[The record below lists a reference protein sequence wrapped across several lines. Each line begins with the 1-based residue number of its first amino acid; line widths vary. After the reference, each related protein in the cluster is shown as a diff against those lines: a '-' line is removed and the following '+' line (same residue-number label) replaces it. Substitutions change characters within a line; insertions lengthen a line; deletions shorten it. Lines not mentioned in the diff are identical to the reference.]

1 MPTTIPETQA
11 GQVPRG
17 QDKCPLRRTEHC
29 RHGHP
34 GINESGAGCIERA
47 REQGAVILQHLSTLK
62 EEGSTAGRV
71 GHMGPMG
78 IERSE

>member
-1 MPTTIPETQA
+1 MRGMSNA
-11 GQVPRG
+11 G
-17 QDKCPLRRTEHC
+17 QDKCPLRLTEHG

-34 GINESGAGCIERA
+34 GVYESGAGCIECA

>member
-1 MPTTIPETQA
+1 MRGMSNA
-11 GQVPRG
+11 G
-17 QDKCPLRRTEHC
+17 QDKCPLRLTEHG

-34 GINESGAGCIERA
+34 RVNESGAGCIERA
-47 REQGAVILQHLSTLK
+47 GEQGAIILQHLSTLK
-62 EEGSTAGRV
+62 EEGSTAGHV